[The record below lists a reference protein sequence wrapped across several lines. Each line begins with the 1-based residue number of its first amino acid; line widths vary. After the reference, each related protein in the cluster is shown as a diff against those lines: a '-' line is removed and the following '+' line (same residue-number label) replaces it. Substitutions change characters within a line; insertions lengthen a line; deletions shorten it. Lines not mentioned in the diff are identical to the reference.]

1 MMRDKEKEKEKYGE
15 VKYLLCEILEQRSL
29 SIRQFATLAD
39 MNPVVVTKAVMGET
53 QPSFQ
58 QLARICSVLK
68 IPLAD
73 LLEYIKPDG

>member
-1 MMRDKEKEKEKYGE
+1 MMRDKEKEQEKYGE
-15 VKYLLCEILEQRSL
+15 VKYRLSEILEQRSL
-29 SIRQFATLAD
+29 SIRQFATIAD
-39 MNPVVVTKAVMGET
+39 MNPVVVFKAVTGQT

-73 LLEYIKPDG
+73 LLEYVPPDG